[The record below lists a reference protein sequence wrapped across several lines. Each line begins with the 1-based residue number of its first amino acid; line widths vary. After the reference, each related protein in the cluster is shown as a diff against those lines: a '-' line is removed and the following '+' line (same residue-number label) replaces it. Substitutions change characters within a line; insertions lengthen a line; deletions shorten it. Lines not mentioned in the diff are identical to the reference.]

1 MNTIAFTLS
10 LSIFDSLSTAQQ
22 IIIFV
27 LLLTTVHPIRNSS
40 AYLAG
45 LSGAYFACG
54 VGGFLAIDQLQVFL
68 ETYFP
73 SSANVPDALYYQ
85 TEFISGIVMT
95 IIGAW
100 YFHKKRHAPVSRSQ
114 NMVVAKFKSMNAF
127 FAFGLGAFISASS
140 FPFAIPYIIALAKY
154 AALHLDTHA
163 AMGNILLYNIGYA
176 LPMMVIFMIYLDAR
190 RRTDDLPEML
200 HERTRVLNVQLTTW
214 AWAGVGIFSMID
226 ALCYFIIGHALVK
239 GRFF

>member
-1 MNTIAFTLS
+1 MSIILFTLS
-10 LSIFDSLSTAQQ
+10 LALFDSLSTAQQ

-27 LLLTTVHPIRNSS
+27 LLLTTIHPIRNSS
-40 AYLAG
+40 AYLVG
-45 LSGAYFACG
+45 LTGAYLACG
-54 VGGFLAIDQLQVFL
+54 VVGYLAIDQLQVFL

-95 IIGAW
+95 LIGAW
-100 YFHKKRHAPVSRSQ
+100 YFFNKRHAPLSRTQ
-114 NMVVAKFKSMNAF
+114 NIVAKFKSLNAF
-127 FAFGLGAFISASS
+127 FALGLGAFISASS

-154 AALHLDTHA
+154 ATLNLDIQI
-163 AMGNILLYNIGYA
+163 AMGNILLYNISYA
-176 LPMMVIFMIYLDAR
+176 MPMIVIFMIYLYASR
-190 RRTDDLPEML
+190 SKDDLSETL

-214 AWAGVGIFSMID
+214 AWAGVGIFSIID
-226 ALCYFIIGHALVK
+226 ALCYFIIDHALVR